1 MSPQPP
7 PVIGSLLTQKS
18 HAVPE
23 PIQRVLDETA
33 KIGPIPASLML
44 RQTSIW
50 QPRRKRRAGNPRRQ
64 ERLNTLVDRY
74 TGKAFVTDPWPALT
88 LADEGVRRDEV
99 SDPGWNST
107 SFETARRRAARLVAT
122 IAVRHLR
129 LAGNPHVKETESHE
143 LVWKP
148 NWLLSGELHNR
159 PVRILV
165 DGLNGGYYV
174 VGC

>member
-1 MSPQPP
+1 MSRLEFSPTVTADQAWTVVRAKAPGLMRGTEELRYHP
-7 PVIGSLLTQKS
+7 FSGFVHSFV
-18 HAVPE
+18 VPKF
-23 PIQRVLDETA
+23 R
-33 KIGPIPASLML
+33 
-44 RQTSIW
+44 
-50 QPRRKRRAGNPRRQ
+50 NPRRQ

-88 LADEGVRRDEV
+88 LVDEHVRRDEV

-129 LAGNPHVKETESHE
+129 LAGNPQVKETESYE